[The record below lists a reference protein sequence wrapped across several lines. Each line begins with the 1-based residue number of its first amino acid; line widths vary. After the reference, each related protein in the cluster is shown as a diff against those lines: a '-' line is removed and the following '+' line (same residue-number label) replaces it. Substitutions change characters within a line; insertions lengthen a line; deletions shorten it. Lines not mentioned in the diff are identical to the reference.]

1 MDKKERGVWKNLGL
15 ALAATPVVSLIGLI
29 VITLIG
35 ALDNLITRIQ
45 LNGYWWVILIAAYI
59 LSFIYF
65 LYEPTMCLNRER
77 AKVVNGLILY
87 WKEQLAKQN
96 KPQPL
101 NTEIEEVRKLFL
113 ERVKVWAWFDSEL
126 WARYFPNEKYSK
138 YLFDIVDNFM
148 IMYGQY
154 KDKIKNN

>member
-101 NTEIEEVRKLFL
+101 NTEIEAVRKLFL

-126 WARYFPNEKYSK
+126 WARCFPNEKYSK

-154 KDKIKNN
+154 RDKIKNN